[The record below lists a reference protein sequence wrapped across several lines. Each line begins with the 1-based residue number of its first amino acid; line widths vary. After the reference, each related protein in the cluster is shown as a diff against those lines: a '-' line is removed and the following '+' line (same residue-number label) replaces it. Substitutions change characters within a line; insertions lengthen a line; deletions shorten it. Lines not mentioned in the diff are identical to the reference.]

1 MKAVCV
7 TWLDTNENS
16 VGGWITKDE
25 LDKSQLCSVDSLG
38 WLYKETDEFIVILAD
53 KDTDKSDD
61 TYGRSQ
67 VIPKAEI
74 KKIQELQEIQ

>member
-1 MKAVCV
+1 MKKICV

-16 VGGWITKDE
+16 LGGWIEKSD

-53 KDTDKSDD
+53 KDTNDEDD
-61 TYGRSQ
+61 IFGRSQ
-67 VIPKAEI
+67 VIPKAVI
-74 KKIQELQEIQ
+74 KKIQELQETQ

>member
-1 MKAVCV
+1 MKKICV

-16 VGGWITKDE
+16 LGGWIEKSD

-53 KDTDKSDD
+53 KDTNDEDD
-61 TYGRSQ
+61 IFGRSQ
-67 VIPKAEI
+67 VIPKAVI
-74 KKIQELQEIQ
+74 KKIQELQEI

>member
-16 VGGWITKDE
+16 VGGWITNDE

-61 TYGRSQ
+61 AYGRSQ
-67 VIPKAEI
+67 VIPKAVI